1 VLDPDDTIVA
11 IATPAGRGGI
21 GVVRLSGPGALDV
34 VSHLVPQASRLEP
47 RRATLARIHGSGRSA
62 STRVTDEAIVTW
74 FPAPHSYTGQDVV
87 EISAHGSPVI
97 LEGIVR
103 SAVSAGARAAR
114 PGEFTLRAFLSGGR
128 DLVQVEAVADLI
140 DATTELQAETA
151 FDQLQGT
158 LTARIR
164 GLDESLLDL
173 LAQLEA
179 SLDFPDEGHHFISA
193 GQACERL
200 ADVTRDIDALLA
212 DATRGRLIREGATVV
227 VVGRTNV
234 GKSSVFNALCGADR
248 AIVTDVAGTTRD
260 LVTERLDL
268 RGLHITLVDT
278 AGTRETDDVVEREG
292 VRRGLRARDV
302 ADLVVVVVDGSVE
315 LAPEDRAVLEETDG
329 QRRVVVANKSDL
341 PQVVDER
348 QLPAGFVRLC
358 AIDGAGRG
366 DLCDAMWSALA
377 GSVSREPVAVSN
389 IRHIDLLRDARDGLV
404 DAAAALRSN
413 ASEEFVVADVQRA
426 RRQLAAILGSGIGD
440 DVLDRIFE
448 RFCIGK

>member
-1 VLDPDDTIVA
+1 
-11 IATPAGRGGI
+11 
-21 GVVRLSGPGALDV
+21 
-34 VSHLVPQASRLEP
+34 
-47 RRATLARIHGSGRSA
+47 
-62 STRVTDEAIVTW
+62 
-74 FPAPHSYTGQDVV
+74 
-87 EISAHGSPVI
+87 
-97 LEGIVR
+97 
-103 SAVSAGARAAR
+103 
-114 PGEFTLRAFLSGGR
+114 
-128 DLVQVEAVADLI
+128 
-140 DATTELQAETA
+140 
-151 FDQLQGT
+151 
-158 LTARIR
+158 
-164 GLDESLLDL
+164 
-173 LAQLEA
+173 
-179 SLDFPDEGHHFISA
+179 
-193 GQACERL
+193 
-200 ADVTRDIDALLA
+200 
-212 DATRGRLIREGATVV
+212 
-227 VVGRTNV
+227 
-234 GKSSVFNALCGADR
+234 VFNALCGADR